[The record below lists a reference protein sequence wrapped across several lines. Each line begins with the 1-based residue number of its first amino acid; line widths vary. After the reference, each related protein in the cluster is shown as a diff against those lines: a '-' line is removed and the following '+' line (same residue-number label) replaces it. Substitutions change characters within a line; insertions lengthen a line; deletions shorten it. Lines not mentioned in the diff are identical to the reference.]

1 MERKQELARDRPD
14 FVDTNARTLFLGM
27 TPAQNREQFSEADV
41 HAMVSSWIQSA
52 ALVKLEA
59 DPVVSVRTNSDA
71 GKFAFVEFRTPEM
84 ATACLSS
91 LGGLKLQG
99 WGEVKFERPK
109 VYDPAVAPHH
119 GPSSAITLDVSR
131 LKHVKSEPS
140 KAARQARI
148 HHNKNHYRAWKKEQK
163 TLKTGET
170 GQQLR
175 ERYLR
180 LFPERN

>member
-1 MERKQELARDRPD
+1 
-14 FVDTNARTLFLGM
+14 
-27 TPAQNREQFSEADV
+27 
-41 HAMVSSWIQSA
+41 
-52 ALVKLEA
+52 
-59 DPVVSVRTNSDA
+59 
-71 GKFAFVEFRTPEM
+71 M